1 MPDSIA
7 RAFRRR
13 RSRPGSSE
21 SIALKRE
28 PSNAQGVRL
37 GIIGTVVPS
46 IAAFCTAP
54 IVAHALGVTGRGEAA
69 AATAPLLLAA
79 AVLTLGLPDALTYF
93 IAQKHPTPGR
103 LLGRSVITL
112 SIVGLIGTLALLWI
126 APVLSGGD
134 ADLTTL
140 IRVAAMF
147 LTPALLVAL
156 LRGIAIGRQQW
167 ARVAIETS
175 IGQVFRL
182 AVLAVLGIVGGLT
195 VTTVALATVS
205 ATFIGAVAYLG
216 MPVREDDS
224 VSRTDAGPS
233 HSYSVPAAG
242 TPLLR
247 YGAGVWFGSV
257 SGILFLQLDQVLMT
271 PLSSSYQ
278 LGLYVV
284 AVALSQTV
292 TILTNPVRSV
302 LFSAESRSPDMARL
316 TSVSR
321 QTAIAA
327 FIGALAIAIATPF
340 VLPILFGVEFASAV
354 PIVFILLAATVA
366 GTSGSIAGMGLS
378 ARGRP
383 GARSLSLLAGFLIN
397 LLLVLLLVGPYGG
410 IGAAWATFAGSLTIS
425 IVNVIQLRFY
435 FHVPVSAFFAPRRSD
450 FEALVGMVRHWVPA
464 RRRRRR
470 PKTFEP
476 QATQDG

>member
-1 MPDSIA
+1 
-7 RAFRRR
+7 
-13 RSRPGSSE
+13 
-21 SIALKRE
+21 
-28 PSNAQGVRL
+28 
-37 GIIGTVVPS
+37 
-46 IAAFCTAP
+46 
-54 IVAHALGVTGRGEAA
+54 
-69 AATAPLLLAA
+69 
-79 AVLTLGLPDALTYF
+79 
-93 IAQKHPTPGR
+93 
-103 LLGRSVITL
+103 
-112 SIVGLIGTLALLWI
+112 
-126 APVLSGGD
+126 
-134 ADLTTL
+134 
-140 IRVAAMF
+140 
-147 LTPALLVAL
+147 
-156 LRGIAIGRQQW
+156 
-167 ARVAIETS
+167 
-175 IGQVFRL
+175 
-182 AVLAVLGIVGGLT
+182 
-195 VTTVALATVS
+195 
-205 ATFIGAVAYLG
+205 
-216 MPVREDDS
+216 
-224 VSRTDAGPS
+224 
-233 HSYSVPAAG
+233 SYSVPAAG

-316 TSVSR
+316 KSVSR

-354 PIVFILLAATVA
+354 PIVFILLAATIA